1 MINNDWRYD
10 DDRMKIRESVLS
22 LLLRRYGEDIN
33 EDGTPVNSTESIY
46 ACAHDWVSQGNIR
59 TDGIIKY
66 YEAYYKGQ

>member
-10 DDRMKIRESVLS
+10 DDRMKIRETVLSVL
-22 LLLRRYGEDIN
+22 LRKYGEHIN

-46 ACAHDWVSQGNIR
+46 NCAHDWVSQGNVR